1 MIIRSSTMA
10 AKFNQ
15 RGQAL
20 VEFIVFLPFMLMMYT
35 VVVSLGDAIHGSINQ
50 QKAARAYLY
59 FRLQNNSQIS
69 KPQQN
74 ASGNTANSLQFI
86 GHNFIGWSDY
96 LEGEEPVHPC
106 YKLNL
111 PFAPAADD
119 TCEEPYDSVTTQF
132 IRVGTVYGLCGASME
147 KIDNGFVEQPS
158 NFQVNTVVDTGSCWI
173 R

>member
-10 AKFNQ
+10 ARFDE

-50 QKAARAYLY
+50 QKATRAYFY
-59 FRLQNNSQIS
+59 YRLQNNSQIS
-69 KPQQN
+69 KIQAN
-74 ASGNTANSLQFI
+74 GSGTPGSDLQFI
-86 GHNFIGWSDY
+86 GHNFVGWADY
-96 LEGEEPVHPC
+96 LEGEVPSLPC

-119 TCEEPYDSVTTQF
+119 RCEDAYDSVTTQF

-147 KIDNGFVEQPS
+147 KIDGSFVEQPS
-158 NFQVNTVVDTGSCWI
+158 NQQVNTVVESGSCWI